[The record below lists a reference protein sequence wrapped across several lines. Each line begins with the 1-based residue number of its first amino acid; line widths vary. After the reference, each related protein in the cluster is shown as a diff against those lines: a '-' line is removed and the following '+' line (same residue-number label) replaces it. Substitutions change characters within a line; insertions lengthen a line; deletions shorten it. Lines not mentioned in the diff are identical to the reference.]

1 MAEKDRPM
9 TDRPKTGGPK
19 TDKTESRVGDDL
31 HVDLADR
38 ITYNS
43 YLDLAT
49 LFSAH
54 RPLTPAHDEHL
65 FIIIH
70 HVQEL
75 WLKLVDYELDL
86 AITSIR
92 ADDIGPALKALAR
105 VGRAQEQLISAWDV
119 LSTLTP
125 ADYLVFRG
133 SFGQA
138 SGFQSYQYRKV
149 EFRLGAKDARM
160 LLPHRHDA
168 AIHAEL
174 EAALTAPSIYDETL
188 RLLVR
193 RGLPVPVEL
202 IERDLSLPHI
212 FNETLRDIWIGI
224 YRDSTRH
231 FELYELA
238 EKLVD
243 VEDRFQQWRFRHM
256 KTVERIIG
264 FKRGSGGSS
273 GVGFL
278 KSALD
283 RSFFPELWAVRTE
296 L

>member
-1 MAEKDRPM
+1 MSKA
-9 TDRPKTGGPK
+9 TSGPGAPP
-19 TDKTESRVGDDL
+19 SRVGDDL
-31 HVDLADR
+31 HVDLAGR
-38 ITYNS
+38 TTYGS

-54 RPLTPAHDEHL
+54 RPLTTAHDEHL
-65 FIIIH
+65 FITIH

-75 WLKLVDYELDL
+75 WIKQLDYEIAL
-86 AITSIR
+86 AMERIR
-92 ADDIGPALKALAR
+92 ADDARPALKALAR
-105 VGRAQEQLISAWDV
+105 VGRIQEQLISAWDV
-119 LSTLTP
+119 LSTMTP
-125 ADYLVFRG
+125 SDYLVFRG
-133 SFGQA
+133 AFGEA
-138 SGFQSYQYRKV
+138 SGFQSYGYRKL
-149 EFRLGAKDARM
+149 EFRLGAKDERM

-168 AIHAEL
+168 SVHAEL
-174 EAALTAPSIYDETL
+174 DATLKAPSIYDETL
-188 RLLVR
+188 RLVAR
-193 RGLPVPVEL
+193 RGFAIPDDVLRRNV
-202 IERDLSLPHI
+202 SLPHHS
-212 FNETLRDIWIGI
+212 NPEVRTVWLEI
-224 YRDSTRH
+224 YRHSESH

-278 KSALD
+278 KGALE
-283 RSFFPELWAVRTE
+283 RAFFPELWEVRTA

>member
-1 MAEKDRPM
+1 MSDPGTTPSALP
-9 TDRPKTGGPK
+9 P
-19 TDKTESRVGDDL
+19 SRVGDDL
-31 HVDLADR
+31 HVDLAGR
-38 ITYNS
+38 TTYGS

-54 RPLTPAHDEHL
+54 RPLTAAHDEHL
-65 FIIIH
+65 FITIH

-75 WLKLVDYELDL
+75 WIRQLDHEIAL
-86 AITSIR
+86 AIEGIR
-92 ADDIGPALKALAR
+92 ADDTRPALKALAR
-105 VGRAQEQLISAWDV
+105 VGRIQEQLISAWDV
-119 LSTLTP
+119 LSTMTP
-125 ADYLVFRG
+125 SDYLVFRG
-133 SFGQA
+133 AFGEA
-138 SGFQSYQYRKV
+138 SGFQSYGYRKL

-168 AIHAEL
+168 AVHADL
-174 EAALTAPSIYDETL
+174 EATLKAPSIYDEML
-188 RLLVR
+188 RLLAR
-193 RGLPVPVEL
+193 RGFAIPQEVLT
-202 IERDLSLPHI
+202 RDVSQPHQP
-212 FNETLRDIWIGI
+212 NAQVRAIWLDI
-224 YRDSTRH
+224 YRHSELH

-283 RSFFPELWAVRTE
+283 RAFFPELWEVRTE